1 MPFWV
6 CVCMCLHLKVDTE
19 VERWILSNRD
29 KAFDDRAALTYLTYT
44 HTDTHMLLSKGG
56 TGGVW
61 EHAVRSLG
69 SLCVTVNPFHFGN
82 KHTDRAAGVRWR
94 RREEVYYTPTW
105 HTVGGDCGWH
115 TLGCHLLTTKRKR
128 RRSRRIR
135 GPVANDTA
143 IPTGYRV
150 QWQSKYH
157 SKCVRSTEKP
167 FHWDYTE
174 WIIGYCRL
182 YLSLNLNWNHAWLLL
197 WFLCSYFCELYLP
210 YLSYSFQFWLL
221 LVFTGLCCRWF
232 HSTVDDFNS
241 VIITVEIIH
250 VSVFP
255 GFSSFTAGSYLLC
268 FSCLALPLPICLYL
282 CLVCSTCFH
291 FTWILDVLYWRA
303 VENLKMT

>member
-6 CVCMCLHLKVDTE
+6 CVCVCLHLKVDTE

-94 RREEVYYTPTW
+94 RREEVYYAPTW

-115 TLGCHLLTTKRKR
+115 TLGCHLLTRKRKR
-128 RRSRRIR
+128 RRSRRRIR

-182 YLSLNLNWNHAWLLL
+182 YLSLNLNSNHAWLLL

-210 YLSYSFQFWLL
+210 YLFISV
-221 LVFTGLCCRWF
+221 LVTACIYRL
-232 HSTVDDFNS
+232 VL
-241 VIITVEIIH
+241 
-250 VSVFP
+250 SVFP
-255 GFSSFTAGSYLLC
+255 SVLSSLLKSFMFLGFLVSFHLLLEVIYYV
-268 FSCLALPLPICLYL
+268 SC
-282 CLVCSTCFH
+282 V
-291 FTWILDVLYWRA
+291 
-303 VENLKMT
+303 